1 MIKILQSENGY
12 YVSVQ
17 SRNGTVISESGY
29 LKSKKSALKNI
40 KAMAGVFGIESNVP
54 VKVVDCTGERKEVVV
69 L

>member
-1 MIKILQSENGY
+1 MIKILQNENGY

-40 KAMAGVFGIESNVP
+40 EAMAGVFGIENNVH

>member
-1 MIKILQSENGY
+1 MDTKIKQRGSICNG
-12 YVSVQ
+12 
-17 SRNGTVISESGY
+17 RNGTVISESGY

-54 VKVVDCTGERKEVVV
+54 VKVVNCTGERKEMVV